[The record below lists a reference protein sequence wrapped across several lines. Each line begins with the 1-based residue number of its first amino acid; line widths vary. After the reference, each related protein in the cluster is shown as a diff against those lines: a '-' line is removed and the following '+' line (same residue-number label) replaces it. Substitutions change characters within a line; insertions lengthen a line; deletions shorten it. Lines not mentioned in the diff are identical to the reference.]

1 MHLKI
6 LTSIFHNKLIDSNET
21 VNKNEKIL
29 TRLLLTTQNINEIIN
44 NEAKNSTS
52 SVEENEELH
61 ILC

>member
-61 ILC
+61 IFC